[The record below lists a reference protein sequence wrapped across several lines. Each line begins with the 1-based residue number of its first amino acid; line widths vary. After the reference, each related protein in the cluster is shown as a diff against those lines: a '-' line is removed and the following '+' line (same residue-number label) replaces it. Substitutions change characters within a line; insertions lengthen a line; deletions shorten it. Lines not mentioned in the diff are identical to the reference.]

1 MPAQAFLVGLTI
13 AVAVLVGR
21 VLSRRLRVPEA
32 AAYVLV
38 GVAAGLT
45 PGLPG
50 VQLSPEVV
58 LVAFLPPLIYYAAFF
73 SDPRQTVQHIV
84 PVVNQSVGLVLIT
97 AGAAAALL
105 VGAVPDIAWGAALAF
120 GAAIAPPD
128 PVAATSVLHRL
139 GVPGRLVTV
148 LEAEGLVNDA
158 VALTLFSIALDT
170 VGTPPTPGSVLLG
183 VAIEVAGGIAIGV
196 LVGFVVVVARKYI
209 HDGHSQVVLSLATP
223 YLAFVPADLV
233 HASGV
238 LATVTAAVWLSVRG
252 RGLVEPTARMQA
264 ETFWETLNTLLVA
277 VLFVLLGL
285 QVPTIVAAVQVNS
298 AGTLALLSGGL
309 VLVVVVVRLAWA
321 LFVPPVLAWLPV
333 RERAAV
339 LMTRAERGVLGWCG
353 PRGAVSLAVAMALP
367 MTTANGQAF
376 PHRNLLLFLAMAV
389 VLATVVGQV
398 LSLPVL
404 VRWLRLSPDERER
417 TEGLRA
423 RRRLVDAALRELD
436 GIAEN
441 REVDPP
447 AAEAYRQVLELRRER
462 LLRDLDGAAD
472 PANHA
477 ENGSPPEDH
486 RLQLRLVRAE
496 RRALRELYDS
506 GEITGRTLRS
516 VSQELDLDE
525 TRLRESG

>member
-1 MPAQAFLVGLTI
+1 
-13 AVAVLVGR
+13 
-21 VLSRRLRVPEA
+21 
-32 AAYVLV
+32 
-38 GVAAGLT
+38 
-45 PGLPG
+45 
-50 VQLSPEVV
+50 
-58 LVAFLPPLIYYAAFF
+58 
-73 SDPRQTVQHIV
+73 
-84 PVVNQSVGLVLIT
+84 
-97 AGAAAALL
+97 
-105 VGAVPDIAWGAALAF
+105 
-120 GAAIAPPD
+120 
-128 PVAATSVLHRL
+128 
-139 GVPGRLVTV
+139 
-148 LEAEGLVNDA
+148 
-158 VALTLFSIALDT
+158 

-196 LVGFVVVVARKYI
+196 LVGFVVVVARKHI

-252 RGLVEPTARMQA
+252 RGLVEPTSRMQA